1 MNLVCYKKITTMRTR
16 AVIERGDDG
25 VFSIYA
31 PDIQTGVI
39 GTGSS
44 VKEAKAD
51 FDNSVMELIESAKE
65 DGFPCELV
73 GLEFEYKWDIAS
85 IFNYFDWIK
94 LSKLSE
100 ASGIDASLL
109 RHYKR
114 GQYISETQAKKVV
127 NVLHRHGEELMQL
140 AV

>member
-1 MNLVCYKKITTMRTR
+1 MKTR
-16 AVIERGDDG
+16 AIIERGRNG
-25 VFSIYA
+25 VFSVFA

-39 GTGSS
+39 GTGHS
-44 VKEAKAD
+44 VREAKED
-51 FDNSVMELIESAKE
+51 FDNSVAELIEFAKE
-65 DGFPCELV
+65 DGLTDELT
-73 GLEFEYKWDIAS
+73 GLEFEYHWDIAS

-100 ASGIDASLL
+100 ELGIDASLL

-114 GQYISETQAKKVV
+114 GQYISEAQAKRVID
-127 NVLHRHGEELMQL
+127 VLHRRGEELVQL